1 MIFCCPG
8 KHCRAFHRDVAGEVT
23 GRCFFSLTIRGELI
37 RGSWSLV
44 IVPVP
49 VPKYKSVSE
58 EEVKSTYES
67 HQNQWSCQG
76 YLMHEGRQVSSKILQ
91 TSSWS
96 FIHTHHQAGEVF
108 FFAFPYRPSPRC
120 TALYM
125 AMLSCQTL
133 DWCLEN
139 LGLGQ
144 MDVFTN
150 IMLRMWSTH
159 PNPVIK
165 HHVGAQVVIWC
176 THPEV

>member
-1 MIFCCPG
+1 MIMP
-8 KHCRAFHRDVAGEVT
+8 RLRNAWRET
-23 GRCFFSLTIRGELI
+23 GFIHFF
-37 RGSWSLV
+37 
-44 IVPVP
+44 
-49 VPKYKSVSE
+49 
-58 EEVKSTYES
+58 
-67 HQNQWSCQG
+67 
-76 YLMHEGRQVSSKILQ
+76 Q

-96 FIHTHHQAGEVF
+96 FIHTHFPGRR
-108 FFAFPYRPSPRC
+108 FFAFPTSLTRC

-165 HHVGAQVVIWC
+165 HHVGAQVTRGRFERMEKTQIVQQVTGNKTKDWC
-176 THPEV
+176 WELILLMDNIQANQLSIINIPVLAVQRL